1 MKKSIWIKR
10 IGNIFGNTFEDF
22 MAENEVKSGEEF
34 ERTLMDNSQEIM
46 GKLMDEFGLSVD
58 EFNTIRDC

>member
-1 MKKSIWIKR
+1 
-10 IGNIFGNTFEDF
+10 